1 MQNLDH
7 HSQSHLSKLSKNTLP
22 DVKFVRSSGNIT
34 VVTSNGPPPP
44 PQIEI
49 NAVETHVHPSNRPG
63 SYTLESTT
71 YSLTLP
77 SQFLTLPLQSLSA
90 GKEGSVRDSV
100 TSFTTSY
107 NSLYSLVSGNTEDLD
122 LQSIRL
128 QLDKVGE
135 QKSSKLDRF
144 KRLVKRKDKNL
155 PELDEDAKFLAYV
168 CQKLQTSYYFYERT
182 STLNVPWREAA
193 EVFFFGD
200 PLDKLF
206 QSQHSILG
214 YVLQSSLELG
224 QPRFSNFNKFHVH
237 MNVTISDLITQ
248 LLPSLDHF
256 NEMLDL
262 YAMSEANIARPEL
275 FELFS
280 GFANICEGLSIPLA
294 ISMFG
299 RWLLA
304 YSRDSA
310 VESNYEN
317 TVILNYFRKAAR
329 LALAIEK
336 VKPLF
341 VDYLEQ
347 TTKLDENTKLDKIK
361 NLALARYFNKDNN
374 NALSIALQT
383 LGEYYQYEHN
393 HHLSVTMWELNCQ
406 LSHDSE
412 SGNLAILG
420 LTNGYGFGNHIKEH
434 NRIGRRSKTDKF
446 NTKRRIAHLYR
457 ILMKQPGFGEYGVSW
472 ADKSKYD

>member
-7 HSQSHLSKLSKNTLP
+7 SPLHPSTLSKNNSP
-22 DVKFVRSSGNIT
+22 NAKDGNFT
-34 VVTSNGPPPP
+34 VMGPPP
-44 PQIEI
+44 PQIEV
-49 NAVETHVHPSNRPG
+49 NAPPHIEVNAIESHVHPSNCPG
-63 SYTLESTT
+63 SYILESTT
-71 YSLTLP
+71 FSLTSP
-77 SQFLTLPLQSLSA
+77 SQFLTLPLQSLST
-90 GKEGSVRDSV
+90 GKEGSVRDSL
-100 TSFTTSY
+100 TSFATSF

-122 LQSIRL
+122 LQSIRV
-128 QLDKVGE
+128 QLTKDGE
-135 QKSSKLDRF
+135 QKQSKLDIF
-144 KRLVKRKDKNL
+144 KRLVKRKEKEL
-155 PELDEDAKFLAYV
+155 PELDENAQFLAYLS
-168 CQKLQTSYYFYERT
+168 QKLQTSYYFYEKT
-182 STLNVPWREAA
+182 STLNVQWREAA
-193 EVFFFGD
+193 EVFFFGE

-206 QSQHSILG
+206 EQQPSILG

-224 QPRFSNFNKFHVH
+224 EPRFSNLNKFHVQP
-237 MNVTISDLITQ
+237 NVSTSDLLTQ
-248 LLPSLDHF
+248 LVPNLDHF

-280 GFANICEGLSIPLA
+280 GFANISEGLCIPLA

-336 VKPLF
+336 VRPLF
-341 VDYLEQ
+341 EDSLEQ
-347 TTKLDENTKLDKIK
+347 ATKLDKNTK
-361 NLALARYFNKDNN
+361 LALTRYFNKDNN

-393 HHLSVTMWELNCQ
+393 HHLSVTLWELNCQ
-406 LSHDSE
+406 LTQDSE
-412 SGNLAILG
+412 SGKLAILG

-434 NRIGRRSKTDKF
+434 NRIGKRSKTDKF

-457 ILMKQPGFGEYGVSW
+457 ILMKQPGFDEYGVSW
-472 ADKSKYD
+472 AEKDKYN